1 MPANCGS
8 GEQVGRR
15 PHHRAA
21 RRREAYLAFGRTRG
35 KADEGKADEGKKD
48 EGKKD
53 EGKKDEGKKDE
64 GKADEKRTFQ
74 KLYGT
79 TQGEFGIIRVNM
91 KTMNK
96 FIVFLAL
103 RL

>member
-1 MPANCGS
+1 MRGTSLAKDF
-8 GEQVGRR
+8 
-15 PHHRAA
+15 RARHFCRA
-21 RRREAYLAFGRTRG
+21 L
-35 KADEGKADEGKKD
+35 KA
-48 EGKKD
+48 
-53 EGKKDEGKKDE
+53 DE

>member
-1 MPANCGS
+1 MCESRREPGAGREPREPS
-8 GEQVGRR
+8 GGA
-15 PHHRAA
+15 AA
-21 RRREAYLAFGRTRG
+21 RSVSRLWADEGEADEKGRG
-35 KADEGKADEGKKD
+35 KA
-48 EGKKD
+48 
-53 EGKKDEGKKDE
+53 DEGKKDE